1 MTSYLPNFL
10 YIHSILRYFILFFA
24 LIVVVQSIVGMMG
37 KRKFRPV
44 NKQAA
49 LTLLI
54 CCDIQLLLGLVL
66 YYFNVMSS
74 GMLNG
79 GDVMSNSYKRFYAVE
94 HSVGMIA
101 AIVLVHIGYSVAKK
115 NIDDDRKFKR
125 LFWCSFIALGI
136 FFAMI
141 PWSSRP
147 GNVGRPNI
155 PHMHS

>member
-1 MTSYLPNFL
+1 ML
-10 YIHSILRYFILFFA
+10 
-24 LIVVVQSIVGMMG
+24 G

-49 LTLLI
+49 LILLI

-66 YYFNVMSS
+66 YYFNVYSS

-79 GDVMSNSYKRFYAVE
+79 GDVMSNAYKRFYAVE

-101 AIVLVHIGYSVAKK
+101 AIILVHIGYSVTKK

-125 LFWCSFIALGI
+125 LFWCVFVALGI